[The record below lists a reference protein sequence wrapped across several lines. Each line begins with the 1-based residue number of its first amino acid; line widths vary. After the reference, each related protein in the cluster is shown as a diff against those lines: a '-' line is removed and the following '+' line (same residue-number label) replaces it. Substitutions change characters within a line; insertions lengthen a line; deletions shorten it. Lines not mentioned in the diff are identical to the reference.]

1 MTHSDPTAG
10 TDPGIE
16 HEEQHDV
23 GRRTE
28 LDEPI
33 HDEGDGI
40 ASDEEANVSRPAG
53 PDYGAE
59 EAAAG
64 GYDPGMPTQPSE
76 QEDR

>member
-10 TDPGIE
+10 TDPGIDHDE
-16 HEEQHDV
+16 HHDV

-28 LDEPI
+28 LDGPI
-33 HDEGDGI
+33 HDDGEAI
-40 ASDEEANVSRPAG
+40 ASDAEANVSRPAG

-64 GYDPGMPTQPSE
+64 GYDPEMPTQPSE
-76 QEDR
+76 QEGR